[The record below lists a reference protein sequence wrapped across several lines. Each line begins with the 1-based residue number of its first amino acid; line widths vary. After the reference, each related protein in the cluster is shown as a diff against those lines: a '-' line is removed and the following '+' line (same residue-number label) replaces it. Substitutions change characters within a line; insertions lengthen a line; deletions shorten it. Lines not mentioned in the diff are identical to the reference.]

1 MDTLENMDK
10 VEKILCEKA
19 SLNKV
24 PISGAIELLPLCNM
38 NCGMCYIRLTKEE
51 MESCGRLRTADEWIE
66 VAKQMKQAGTLF
78 VLLTG
83 GEPFLYK
90 DFDKIYNAL
99 RNMGI
104 IVTINTNGTLIN
116 EEIAD
121 MLAENKPRRVN
132 ITLYGMSND
141 TYAKICKNPKGFDQT
156 INGIKL
162 LKERNIDVKMNVSLI
177 EENKMELPLML
188 KIASELDV
196 PIDIDTYMFPKTKG
210 IKSDFKEDC
219 RINPKEVAN
228 IDVAIRYNTET
239 EESFMRNRI
248 DFLSKYEWAKN
259 SEPPKEIP
267 MLCRGGKSSFWV
279 DWRGNMCPCVFL
291 ENIKINLFENSF
303 SKCWDYIIEESSKL
317 FMPKRCVSCDKREVC
332 QVCIASVYCEN
343 GNLEKSPKYLC
354 DLTDEMVRILK

>member
-38 NCGMCYIRLTKEE
+38 NCEMCYIRLTKEE

-66 VAKQMKQAGTLF
+66 VARQMKQAGTLF

-90 DFDKIYNAL
+90 DFDKVYNAL

-121 MLAENKPRRVN
+121 MLSENKPRRVN
-132 ITLYGMSND
+132 ITLYGTSNE

-177 EENKMELPLML
+177 EENKMELPQML
-188 KIASELDV
+188 KIASEL
-196 PIDIDTYMFPKTKG
+196 
-210 IKSDFKEDC
+210 
-219 RINPKEVAN
+219 AN

-248 DFLSKYEWAKN
+248 DFLNKYEWAKN
-259 SEPPKEIP
+259 TEQPKEIP

-317 FMPKRCVSCDKREVC
+317 FMPKGCVSCDKREIC

-354 DLTDEMVRILK
+354 DLTDEIVRILK

>member
-38 NCGMCYIRLTKEE
+38 NCEMCYIRLTKEE

-90 DFDKIYNAL
+90 DFDKVYNAL

-121 MLAENKPRRVN
+121 MLSENKPRRVN
-132 ITLYGMSND
+132 ITLYGTSNE

-162 LKERNIDVKMNVSLI
+162 LKERNIDVKMNISLI
-177 EENKMELPLML
+177 EENKMELPQML

-210 IKSDFKEDC
+210 IKSDFK
-219 RINPKEVAN
+219 
-228 IDVAIRYNTET
+228 
-239 EESFMRNRI
+239 
-248 DFLSKYEWAKN
+248 KY
-259 SEPPKEIP
+259 
-267 MLCRGGKSSFWV
+267 
-279 DWRGNMCPCVFL
+279 
-291 ENIKINLFENSF
+291 
-303 SKCWDYIIEESSKL
+303 
-317 FMPKRCVSCDKREVC
+317 
-332 QVCIASVYCEN
+332 
-343 GNLEKSPKYLC
+343 
-354 DLTDEMVRILK
+354 